1 MRSNLKAVF
10 IGKFQPPHLG
20 HVMTAKRL
28 LRKYNSIIIAVTDGK
43 PNVMPPN
50 EVLALFKEVL
60 GVEKVEYRHIPGAV
74 DEGSA
79 VFDFEFDVICS
90 GNLVVL
96 ELLKNKGFNVEFV
109 ERTKDSYFTGTS
121 IRNSFINKSMHS
133 SNTQIT
139 KFDVVETSWLKPIEK
154 IFPSHLLAL
163 EKAIMEEGCIRLPII
178 VDNVTGAVLDG
189 SHRYAFLLKHGYR
202 KAPVLLVDYSNES
215 IFVGNELSHRFK
227 YSDSKILHKDN
238 IRARAIKSELLEPR
252 STRHFFPF
260 RKDEVPTLLKKL
272 EKKEPIDISHLLT
285 SYSIEQ
291 QIIAN
296 QNYLKEVEAELE
308 IINSYRA
315 EQLDLKK
322 YLENHINSMS
332 KFD

>member
-1 MRSNLKAVF
+1 M
-10 IGKFQPPHLG
+10 
-20 HVMTAKRL
+20 
-28 LRKYNSIIIAVTDGK
+28 D
-43 PNVMPPN
+43 
-50 EVLALFKEVL
+50 
-60 GVEKVEYRHIPGAV
+60 
-74 DEGSA
+74 
-79 VFDFEFDVICS
+79 
-90 GNLVVL
+90 
-96 ELLKNKGFNVEFV
+96 
-109 ERTKDSYFTGTS
+109 
-121 IRNSFINKSMHS
+121 
-133 SNTQIT
+133 
-139 KFDVVETSWLKPIEK
+139 
-154 IFPSHLLAL
+154 
-163 EKAIMEEGCIRLPII
+163 EGCIRLPII

-202 KAPVLLVDYSNES
+202 KAPALLVDYSNES

-332 KFD
+332 NFD